1 VFDVQPDRGHAL
13 GVDVHG
19 RPVVV
24 KSAPPGPGAD
34 RLRREARVLAAARHP
49 GVVDLVD
56 LVDAGGGVSLR
67 TRHAG
72 SRTLATCGRLP
83 VEDAAGVISALAA
96 TLADLHA
103 IGIAHGRIGPEHV
116 LLTASGRPVLC
127 GLADATLPGASH
139 PACGPTPADDV
150 AALGSLLSALV
161 GDGPEV
167 ELIPERRG
175 LRPLSTRRA
184 GERRALLTLA
194 DHAAAHEPARRPT
207 AAQLAAAVRDAL
219 PQARLPA
226 LSEDAA
232 DTDRDHP
239 GPRRPDARIG
249 RRAPMELR
257 PPPGRRPGRH
267 RTARPPTTTIAARI
281 GLIAIGLLLLGV
293 AVARPGARP
302 ALDPATIATGQTA
315 SVADAELDGDPAG
328 HARPR
333 TGGGTPLPAVPAPP
347 ADPAPGVVTLPAPG
361 ADPTGHARPRTGGG
375 TPLPAVPAPPADP
388 APGVVTL
395 PAPGADPTTPD
406 PDHWSTPALGCAS
419 DPAGGPATLAS
430 GVPCPV
436 EVGLDAGALRIVDRE
451 FDLGQVDGVVGIGD
465 FACAS
470 QPRAVVLLTD
480 TGDIAAFDDW
490 AEADRPV
497 TGRVIAR
504 IDDARRLVVEPRS
517 GGACHRLVA
526 LDGWGIRHLVD
537 VTAAGDAGS

>member
-302 ALDPATIATGQTA
+302 ALDPATITTGQTA
-315 SVADAELDGDPAG
+315 SVADAELDG
-328 HARPR
+328 
-333 TGGGTPLPAVPAPP
+333 
-347 ADPAPGVVTLPAPG
+347 
-361 ADPTGHARPRTGGG
+361 DPTGHARPRTGGG